1 MKKLNYI
8 LLAGL
13 SLVAAVSCNKQF
25 NPADE
30 PEVKA
35 GVPMTLTATI
45 GGTDTKLG
53 FTKDGNAL
61 KSTWGAKEKITV
73 VTLNTEH
80 RVVTIDTF
88 ETGDESAGK
97 TTADFKGTL
106 STGYTDDIRVLYP
119 AVSEFS
125 ENRYGSALKPGTTN
139 DRLIDNLTIKPGY
152 PYGEEASFSVNHFTQ
167 ASDGDL
173 SHLADATLLEG
184 VGTVSSEGVLAVTLN
199 PMTAVLKLNLTL
211 PDEVVSLSKRL
222 TQIYLAVKDASDN
235 VYNCFP
241 FYSYSYFAGTEMPKE
256 SNFNYLDFGFWTADN
271 THNPMTISNTQ
282 FTAYM
287 PILPAGTVT
296 FGPSGGKKLEV
307 HITGDY
313 TKTNTIELLNDTV
326 IAPGKIYEL
335 DVDLR

>member
-1 MKKLNYI
+1 MKRLNFI

-25 NPADE
+25 NPAEE
-30 PEVKA
+30 PEVQA

-106 STGYTDDIRVLYP
+106 SSGYTDVIRVLYP
-119 AVSEFS
+119 AVSEFTS
-125 ENRYGSALKPGTTN
+125 NRYGSALIPGTS
-139 DRLIDNLTIKPGY
+139 DRAIDNLKIMPGY
-152 PYGEEASFSVNHFTQ
+152 PYGSEATFCVNHFTQ

-184 VGTVSSEGVLAVTLN
+184 VGTVSTEGVLAVTLN

-222 TQIYLAVKDASDN
+222 SQIYLAVKDALDN
-235 VYNCFP
+235 DYNCFP
-241 FYSYSYFAGTEMPKE
+241 FGSYSYFEGIEMPKG
-256 SNFNYLDFGFWTADN
+256 SNYNYLDFGSWTGG
-271 THNPMTISNTQ
+271 THNPMTISNTK

-313 TKTNTIELLNDTV
+313 TKTNTIELTNDTV